1 MELKVPRSY
10 SFNLQEIAVK
20 IALPVLGLVP
30 TLMLLTPSPPG
41 VVDTITY
48 SQTPYLQQNANIVQ
62 MVIASHTK

>member
-41 VVDTITY
+41 GVDTITY